1 MVIRSNAKTLLG
13 NSDRTGCIF
22 GFTPARSID
31 DVPDEKLFR
40 TYDER
45 QGLLTAKFTT
55 SGDVCDENL
64 PFDKA
69 DEITGCKRVQA

>member
-13 NSDRTGCIF
+13 NSDRTGYIF

-45 QGLLTAKFTT
+45 RA
-55 SGDVCDENL
+55 C
-64 PFDKA
+64 
-69 DEITGCKRVQA
+69 